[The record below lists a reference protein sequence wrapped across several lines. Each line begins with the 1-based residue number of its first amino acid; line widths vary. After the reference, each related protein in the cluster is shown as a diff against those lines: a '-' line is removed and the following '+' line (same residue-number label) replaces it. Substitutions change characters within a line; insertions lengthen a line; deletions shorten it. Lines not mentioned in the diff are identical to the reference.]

1 MRLKNEQLLGPRMG
15 RDLERV
21 MPTRDP
27 LATAILMLLIG
38 IVMIV
43 LRSGAVSVLV
53 VFAGVMLMVYG
64 SSAASRGIRSKD
76 GGADLA
82 VGLLAA
88 IVGLLLVIATGQ
100 MTSILIIL
108 VGVFLIVLG
117 AMAIVSN
124 LDAGERRKRTAIVV
138 GALMAVIGLILILY
152 PGATTDTMML
162 VIGIVMVLLSAFSLY
177 SYLR

>member
-1 MRLKNEQLLGPRMG
+1 MG
-15 RDLERV
+15 RDLEKV

-43 LRSGAVSVLV
+43 LRVGAVSILV

-64 SSAASRGIRSKD
+64 SSAVSKGIRSKD
-76 GGADLA
+76 GGTDLA
-82 VGLLAA
+82 IGLLAA
-88 IVGLLLVIATGQ
+88 IVGLLLVLATGR

-117 AMAIVSN
+117 ILAIVSN
-124 LDAGERRKRTAIVV
+124 LDAGGRRKMTSLVV
-138 GALMAVIGLILILY
+138 GILMAVIGLLLILY

-162 VIGIVMVLLSAFSLY
+162 AIGIVMVVLSVFSLY
-177 SYLR
+177 TYMR